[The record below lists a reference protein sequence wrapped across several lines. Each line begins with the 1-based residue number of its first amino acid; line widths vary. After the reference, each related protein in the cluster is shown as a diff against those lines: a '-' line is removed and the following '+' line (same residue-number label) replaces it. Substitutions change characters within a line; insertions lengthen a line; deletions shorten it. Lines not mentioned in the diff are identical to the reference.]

1 MLTQQQI
8 DEICESLGGALDGLW
23 FQIGRANGVSPGQE
37 DLASF
42 EERKKDFLFLI
53 GKLMDEGRLKLAK
66 NDEFMTGTT
75 EEQVEMFRKS
85 FPASDEEMELGCWFF
100 FDECPAGAVWVFK
113 GERENGEDYYEWT

>member
-8 DEICESLGGALDGLW
+8 DDICEDLDGPLNFLW
-23 FQIGRANGVSPGQE
+23 GYIRDAYGIHPHQLDP
-37 DLASF
+37 ASF

-66 NDEFMTGTT
+66 NDEFMTGST